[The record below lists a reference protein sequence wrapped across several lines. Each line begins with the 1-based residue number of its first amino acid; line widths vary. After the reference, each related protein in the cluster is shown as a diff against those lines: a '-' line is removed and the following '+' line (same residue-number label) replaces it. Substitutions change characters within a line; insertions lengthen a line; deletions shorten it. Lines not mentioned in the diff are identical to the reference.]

1 MRYALVVIVAMVSVS
16 CQANHPKSPSSASM
30 SAPAQS
36 KQAMLTPAEIKWQD
50 ALPSL
55 PPGAKIAILEGDPAK
70 EGYFAMRLRL
80 PDGYRVQA
88 HWHPNTERVTVIS
101 GTLNLAMGDKF
112 GEGPVRALPAGS
124 YSFMPPGMHHWA
136 WATGPTELQLAT
148 IGPWRIIYI
157 NPADDPRNASGAK
170 SK

>member
-1 MRYALVVIVAMVSVS
+1 MDGLDGGDIRIGDIPAYYAAPKSGGKRPVVLVV
-16 CQANHPKSPSSASM
+16 
-30 SAPAQS
+30 
-36 KQAMLTPAEIKWQD
+36 AEVFGLHEHIKD
-50 ALPSL
+50 VVRRV
-55 PPGAKIAILEGDPAK
+55 AK
-70 EGYFAMRLRL
+70 EGYFAMRLRF